1 MEEKPAK
8 VAKMAKAE
16 MVKKHAVVI
25 GARSRGISKRF
36 VALSSLASRR
46 QCPA

>member
-16 MVKKHAVVI
+16 KVKKHAVVI
-25 GARSRGISKRF
+25 GVRSLGISKRF

-46 QCPA
+46 RCPA

>member
-1 MEEKPAK
+1 MAEKQAK

-16 MVKKHAVVI
+16 KVKKHAVVI
-25 GARSRGISKRF
+25 GVRSLDISKKF
-36 VALSSLASRR
+36 VALSSLASRK